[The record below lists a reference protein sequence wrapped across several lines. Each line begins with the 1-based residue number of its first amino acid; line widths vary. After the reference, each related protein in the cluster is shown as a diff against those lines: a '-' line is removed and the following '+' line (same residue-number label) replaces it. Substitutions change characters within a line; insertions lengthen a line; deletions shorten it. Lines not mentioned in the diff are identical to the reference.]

1 MSKMPHCSTSLDS
14 QHAKGSQTQQ
24 LMYFPNYGLQ
34 KTCLD
39 KCLNTAAE
47 YCWPVNM
54 LNSRKPWWNVHGNTF
69 KKFFH
74 HWENS
79 NWNMSLSLFYEI
91 LVVFVKILTPDD
103 KYSLRNS
110 EYLPQPIQIQ
120 LSFYL
125 FICGF
130 IYLFIYLF
138 IYSFIY
144 LFIHLFIH

>member
-1 MSKMPHCSTSLDS
+1 
-14 QHAKGSQTQQ
+14 
-24 LMYFPNYGLQ
+24 
-34 KTCLD
+34 
-39 KCLNTAAE
+39 
-47 YCWPVNM
+47 
-54 LNSRKPWWNVHGNTF
+54 
-69 KKFFH
+69 
-74 HWENS
+74 
-79 NWNMSLSLFYEI
+79 MSLSLFYEI